1 MESIPKY
8 EKNRRILTKL
18 KDIEK
23 LKMNDPIGEK
33 KQSNVDKKTILGF
46 GDEWKRFPQN
56 DLGERQRQRIFND
69 YFAIFPWSHLPKDA
83 IGVDVGCGSGRWA
96 KIVANKVHLLNC
108 IDPSKKA
115 LNVAKRN
122 LSNFSNIR
130 YFNASVNDN
139 ILKENSQ
146 DFGYCLGVL
155 HHIPDTLEGIKACA
169 RLLKKDAPFLL
180 YLYYNFENRSFFYKL
195 IWRLSNFQRKII
207 SSLSPKAKIFITSII
222 AYLIYFPLARFAL
235 VSEKLGIDVSNFLL
249 SYYKNKPFYFMRTD
263 ALDRFGTQ
271 LEKRFSK
278 DEIQTMLQEAGFQDI
293 RFSKNMPFWVS
304 ISRKS

>member
-1 MESIPKY
+1 M
-8 EKNRRILTKL
+8 KNI
-18 KDIEK
+18 
-23 LKMNDPIGEK
+23 
-33 KQSNVDKKTILGF
+33 DKKTVEDFGEEWNKYNQSSIPDEELKKSWNQYFDMFSFEELSNDSEGF
-46 GDEWKRFPQN
+46 DM
-56 DLGERQRQRIFND
+56 
-69 YFAIFPWSHLPKDA
+69 
-83 IGVDVGCGSGRWA
+83 GCGSGRWA
-96 KIVANKVHLLNC
+96 KFVANKVHLLNC
-108 IDPSKKA
+108 IDPSEKA

-169 RLLKKDAPFLL
+169 KLLKKNAPFLL
-180 YLYYNFENRSFFYKL
+180 YLYYNFENRSFFFKL
-195 IWRLSNFQRKII
+195 IWRLSDFIRKII
-207 SSLSPKAKIFITSII
+207 SSLSPKTKIFITSII
-222 AYLIYFPLARFAL
+222 AYLIYYPLARF
-235 VSEKLGIDVSNFLL
+235 VFISEKLGIDVSNLPL
-249 SYYKNKPFYFMRTD
+249 SDYRNKPIYFMKTD
-263 ALDRFGTQ
+263 ALDRFGTR

-278 DEIQTMLQEAGFQDI
+278 DKIKRMLQEAGFRDI

>member
-1 MESIPKY
+1 M
-8 EKNRRILTKL
+8 KNI
-18 KDIEK
+18 
-23 LKMNDPIGEK
+23 
-33 KQSNVDKKTILGF
+33 DKKTVEDFGEEWNKYNQSSIPDEELKKSWNQYFDMFSFEELSNDSEGF
-46 GDEWKRFPQN
+46 DM
-56 DLGERQRQRIFND
+56 
-69 YFAIFPWSHLPKDA
+69 
-83 IGVDVGCGSGRWA
+83 GCGSGRWA
-96 KIVANKVHLLNC
+96 KFVANKVHLLNC
-108 IDPSKKA
+108 IDPSEKA

-169 RLLKKDAPFLL
+169 KLLKKNAPFLL
-180 YLYYNFENRSFFYKL
+180 YLYYNFENRSSFFKL
-195 IWRLSNFQRKII
+195 IWRLSDFIRKII
-207 SSLSPKAKIFITSII
+207 SSLSPKTKIFITSII
-222 AYLIYFPLARFAL
+222 AYLIYYPLARF
-235 VSEKLGIDVSNFLL
+235 VFISEKLGIDVSNLPL
-249 SYYKNKPFYFMRTD
+249 SDYRNKSFYFMKTD
-263 ALDRFGTQ
+263 ALDRFGTR

-278 DEIQTMLQEAGFQDI
+278 DEIKRMLQEAGFRDI

>member
-1 MESIPKY
+1 M
-8 EKNRRILTKL
+8 KNI
-18 KDIEK
+18 
-23 LKMNDPIGEK
+23 
-33 KQSNVDKKTILGF
+33 DKKTVDGF
-46 GDEWKRFPQN
+46 GEEWNKYNQSSISDEELKKSWNQ
-56 DLGERQRQRIFND
+56 
-69 YFAIFPWSHLPKDA
+69 YFDIFPFEELSDDSE
-83 IGVDVGCGSGRWA
+83 GFDMGCGSGRWA

-108 IDPSKKA
+108 IDPSEKA

-169 RLLKKDAPFLL
+169 KLLKKNAPFLL
-180 YLYYNFENRSFFYKL
+180 YLYYNFENRSFFFKL
-195 IWRLSNFQRKII
+195 IWRLSDFIRKII
-207 SSLSPKAKIFITSII
+207 SSLSPKTKIFITSII
-222 AYLIYFPLARFAL
+222 AYLIYYPLARFAFI
-235 VSEKLGIDVSNFLL
+235 SEKLGIDVSNLPL
-249 SYYKNKPFYFMRTD
+249 SDYRNKSFYFMKTD
-263 ALDRFGTQ
+263 ALDRFGTR

-278 DEIQTMLQEAGFQDI
+278 DEIKRMLQEAGFRDI

>member
-1 MESIPKY
+1 M
-8 EKNRRILTKL
+8 KNI
-18 KDIEK
+18 
-23 LKMNDPIGEK
+23 
-33 KQSNVDKKTILGF
+33 DKKTVEDFGEEWNKYNQSSIHDEELKKVWNQYFDMFSFEELSNDSEGF
-46 GDEWKRFPQN
+46 DM
-56 DLGERQRQRIFND
+56 
-69 YFAIFPWSHLPKDA
+69 
-83 IGVDVGCGSGRWA
+83 GCGSGRWA
-96 KIVANKVHLLNC
+96 KFVANKVHLLNC
-108 IDPSKKA
+108 IDPSEKA

-169 RLLKKDAPFLL
+169 KLLKKNAPFLL
-180 YLYYNFENRSFFYKL
+180 YLYYNFENRSFFFKL
-195 IWRLSNFQRKII
+195 IWRLSDFIRKII
-207 SSLSPKAKIFITSII
+207 SSLSPKTKIFITSII
-222 AYLIYFPLARFAL
+222 AYLIYYPLARF
-235 VSEKLGIDVSNFLL
+235 VFISEKLGIDVSNFPL
-249 SYYKNKPFYFMRTD
+249 SDYRNKPIYFMKTD
-263 ALDRFGTQ
+263 ALDRFGTR

-278 DEIQTMLQEAGFQDI
+278 DEIKRMLQEAGFRDV

>member
-1 MESIPKY
+1 M
-8 EKNRRILTKL
+8 KNI
-18 KDIEK
+18 
-23 LKMNDPIGEK
+23 
-33 KQSNVDKKTILGF
+33 DKKTVEDFGEEWNKYNQSSIPDEELKKSWNQYFDMFSFEELSNDSEGF
-46 GDEWKRFPQN
+46 DM
-56 DLGERQRQRIFND
+56 
-69 YFAIFPWSHLPKDA
+69 
-83 IGVDVGCGSGRWA
+83 GCGSGRWA
-96 KIVANKVHLLNC
+96 KFVANKVHLLNC
-108 IDPSKKA
+108 IDPSEKA

-169 RLLKKDAPFLL
+169 KLLKKDAPFLL
-180 YLYYNFENRSFFYKL
+180 YLYYNFENRSFFFKL
-195 IWRLSNFQRKII
+195 IWRLSDFIRKII
-207 SSLSPKAKIFITSII
+207 SSLSPKTKIFITSII
-222 AYLIYFPLARFAL
+222 AYLIYYPLARFAF
-235 VSEKLGIDVSNFLL
+235 VSEKLGIDVSNFPL
-249 SYYKNKPFYFMRTD
+249 SDYRNKSFYFMRTD
-263 ALDRFGTQ
+263 ALDRFGTR

-278 DEIQTMLQEAGFQDI
+278 DEIQRMLQEAGFRDI

>member
-1 MESIPKY
+1 M
-8 EKNRRILTKL
+8 KNI
-18 KDIEK
+18 
-23 LKMNDPIGEK
+23 
-33 KQSNVDKKTILGF
+33 DKKTVEDFGEEWNKYNQSSIPDEELKKSWNQYFDMFSFEELSNDSEGF
-46 GDEWKRFPQN
+46 DM
-56 DLGERQRQRIFND
+56 
-69 YFAIFPWSHLPKDA
+69 
-83 IGVDVGCGSGRWA
+83 GCGSGRWA
-96 KIVANKVHLLNC
+96 KFVANKVHLLNC
-108 IDPSKKA
+108 IDPSEKA

-169 RLLKKDAPFLL
+169 KLLKKNAPFLL
-180 YLYYNFENRSFFYKL
+180 YLYYNFENRSSFFKI
-195 IWRLSNFQRKII
+195 IWRLSDFIRKII
-207 SSLSPKAKIFITSII
+207 SSLSPKTKIFLTSII
-222 AYLIYFPLARFAL
+222 AYLIYYPLARFAFI
-235 VSEKLGIDVSNFLL
+235 SEKLGIDVSNLPL
-249 SYYKNKPFYFMRTD
+249 SDYRNKSFYFMKTD
-263 ALDRFGTQ
+263 VLDRFGTR

-278 DEIQTMLQEAGFQDI
+278 DKIKRMLQEAGFRDI

>member
-1 MESIPKY
+1 M
-8 EKNRRILTKL
+8 KNI
-18 KDIEK
+18 
-23 LKMNDPIGEK
+23 
-33 KQSNVDKKTILGF
+33 DKKTVEDFGEEWNKYNQSSIPDEDLKKSWNQYFYMFSFEELSNDSEGF
-46 GDEWKRFPQN
+46 DM
-56 DLGERQRQRIFND
+56 
-69 YFAIFPWSHLPKDA
+69 
-83 IGVDVGCGSGRWA
+83 GCGSGRWA
-96 KIVANKVHLLNC
+96 KFVANKVHLLNC
-108 IDPSKKA
+108 IDPSEKA

-169 RLLKKDAPFLL
+169 KLLKKDAPFLL
-180 YLYYNFENRSFFYKL
+180 YLYYNFENRSFFFKL
-195 IWRLSNFQRKII
+195 ICRLSDFIRKII
-207 SSLSPKAKIFITSII
+207 SSLSPTTKIFITSII
-222 AYLIYFPLARFAL
+222 AYLIYYPLARFAS

-249 SYYKNKPFYFMRTD
+249 SDYRNKSFYFMRTD
-263 ALDRFGTQ
+263 ALDRFGTR

-278 DEIQTMLQEAGFQDI
+278 DEIQRMLQEAGFRDI

>member
-1 MESIPKY
+1 M
-8 EKNRRILTKL
+8 KNI
-18 KDIEK
+18 
-23 LKMNDPIGEK
+23 
-33 KQSNVDKKTILGF
+33 DKKTVEDFGEEWNKYNQSSVPDEELKKSWNQYFELFSFEELSNDSEGF
-46 GDEWKRFPQN
+46 DM
-56 DLGERQRQRIFND
+56 
-69 YFAIFPWSHLPKDA
+69 
-83 IGVDVGCGSGRWA
+83 GCGSGRWA
-96 KIVANKVHLLNC
+96 KFVANKVHLLNC
-108 IDPSKKA
+108 IDPSEKA

-169 RLLKKDAPFLL
+169 KLLKKNAPFLL
-180 YLYYNFENRSFFYKL
+180 YLYYNFENRSSFFKL
-195 IWRLSNFQRKII
+195 IWRLSDFIRKII
-207 SSLSPKAKIFITSII
+207 SSLSPKTKIFLTSII
-222 AYLIYFPLARFAL
+222 AYLIYYPLARFAFI
-235 VSEKLGIDVSNFLL
+235 SEKLGIDVSNLPL
-249 SYYKNKPFYFMRTD
+249 SDYRNKSFYFMKTD
-263 ALDRFGTQ
+263 ALDRFGTR

-278 DEIQTMLQEAGFQDI
+278 DEIKRMLQEAGFRDI

>member
-1 MESIPKY
+1 M
-8 EKNRRILTKL
+8 KNI
-18 KDIEK
+18 
-23 LKMNDPIGEK
+23 
-33 KQSNVDKKTILGF
+33 DKKTVEDFGEEWNKYNQSSIPDEELKKSWNQYFDMFSFEELSNDSEGF
-46 GDEWKRFPQN
+46 DM
-56 DLGERQRQRIFND
+56 
-69 YFAIFPWSHLPKDA
+69 
-83 IGVDVGCGSGRWA
+83 GCGSGRWA
-96 KIVANKVHLLNC
+96 KFVANKVHLLNC
-108 IDPSKKA
+108 IDPSEKA

-169 RLLKKDAPFLL
+169 KLLKKNAPFLL
-180 YLYYNFENRSFFYKL
+180 YLYYNFENRSSFYKL
-195 IWRLSNFQRKII
+195 IWRLSDFIRKII
-207 SSLSPKAKIFITSII
+207 SSLSPKTKIFITSII
-222 AYLIYFPLARFAL
+222 AYLIYYPLARFAF
-235 VSEKLGIDVSNFLL
+235 VSEKLGIDVSNFPL
-249 SYYKNKPFYFMRTD
+249 SDYRNKSFYFMRTD

-278 DEIQTMLQEAGFQDI
+278 DEIQRMLQEAGFRDI

>member
-1 MESIPKY
+1 M
-8 EKNRRILTKL
+8 KNI
-18 KDIEK
+18 
-23 LKMNDPIGEK
+23 
-33 KQSNVDKKTILGF
+33 DKKTVEDFGEEWNKYNQSSIPDEELKKSWNQYFDMFSFEELSNDSEGF
-46 GDEWKRFPQN
+46 DM
-56 DLGERQRQRIFND
+56 
-69 YFAIFPWSHLPKDA
+69 
-83 IGVDVGCGSGRWA
+83 GCGSGRWA
-96 KIVANKVHLLNC
+96 KFVANKVHLLNC
-108 IDPSKKA
+108 VDPSEKA

-169 RLLKKDAPFLL
+169 KLLKKNAPFLL
-180 YLYYNFENRSFFYKL
+180 YLYYNFENRSSFFKL
-195 IWRLSNFQRKII
+195 IWRLSDFIRKII
-207 SSLSPKAKIFITSII
+207 SSLSPKTKIFITSII
-222 AYLIYFPLARFAL
+222 AYLIYYPLARF
-235 VSEKLGIDVSNFLL
+235 VFISEKLGIDVSNLPL
-249 SYYKNKPFYFMRTD
+249 SDYRNKPIYFMKTD
-263 ALDRFGTQ
+263 ALDRFGTR

-278 DEIQTMLQEAGFQDI
+278 DEIKRMLQEAGFRDI